1 MQTYRIVLFGAGN
14 VAHHLGKALQEN
26 GNRIIQIIG
35 RTNKSTANLA
45 ANLNCNFSINYN
57 DISENAD
64 IYIIATNDTSIS
76 DILSKINFENKL
88 VIHTSGSTAIDVFS
102 KIPNHGVLYPLQTF
116 SINRAIYFSNIPLFI
131 EANNLKS
138 RQTIENMARQLSHK
152 VEYANSEKRKTLHL
166 SAVFAC
172 NFTNHMLVISQLL
185 LEKEELNFDYLKP
198 LITETIKKAL
208 DNEPL
213 NSQTGPAIRNDESII
228 EKHIELLSNN
238 IDYQK
243 MYSFVSESINKL
255 HQK

>member
-1 MQTYRIVLFGAGN
+1 M
-14 VAHHLGKALQEN
+14 GKALQEK

-35 RTNKSTANLA
+35 RTNKSTAKLA
-45 ANLNCNFSINYN
+45 TKLNCNFSINYN
-57 DISENAD
+57 DISEDAG

-76 DILSKINFENKL
+76 DILSKVNFENKL
-88 VIHTSGSTAIDVFS
+88 VIHTSGSTAIDIFRE
-102 KIPNHGVLYPLQTF
+102 IPNHGVIYPLQTF
-116 SINRAIYFSNIPLFI
+116 SKNRDINFYDVPLFI
-131 EANNLKS
+131 EANNSES
-138 RQTIENMARQLSHK
+138 RQTIKNLARQLSHK
-152 VEYANSEKRKTLHL
+152 VEFADSEKRKTLHL

-172 NFTNHMLVISQLL
+172 NFTNHMLAVSQLL
-185 LEKEELNFDYLKP
+185 LEKEELSFDYLKP

-208 DNEPL
+208 DNKPL